1 MSKEMRPHYF
11 RLRDLKTS
19 REFFAEWSDIAGEWY
34 EKDSGTAH
42 SAGDVEI
49 VSKSQ
54 GGVRPGAGRKAL
66 APDQKKVSV
75 TISVSARTAKM
86 LRELRDAGDNI
97 NGLVSH
103 IIAVRYEQII
113 TGHLQIEK

>member
-1 MSKEMRPHYF
+1 M
-11 RLRDLKTS
+11 
-19 REFFAEWSDIAGEWY
+19 
-34 EKDSGTAH
+34 
-42 SAGDVEI
+42 
-49 VSKSQ
+49 SQ
-54 GGVRPGAGRKAL
+54 GGTRPGAGRKRL
-66 APDQKKVSV
+66 APEAKKVSV
-75 TISVSARTAKM
+75 TISVTRATAKM